1 MIRGAVLQYFKSMIM
16 GFFHRVLDAVRRR
29 IVPYGRLDAIQES
42 LGRIESKLN
51 RGGAIGDPRDYEF
64 KVYSQ
69 WGEDGIID
77 YLCQRVAVPNRV
89 FVEFG
94 VQDYTEANTVFLLK
108 HRNWRGLVIDGSEEN
123 VLAIRKSDIFWR
135 YDLNVCARFI
145 TEDNINEII
154 SGSGIS
160 GEIGLLSVDIDGND
174 YWVWRAIDCVRPAIV
189 VCEYNS
195 LFGPFAKISTPY
207 EPDFYRTSAHSSN
220 MYYGASVSALT
231 YLAISKGYSLVAGNS
246 AGNNL
251 FFVRDDLLNGL
262 PVLTPEQVYVKAS
275 FREAR
280 NALGGVDCLTF
291 ESRQKE
297 IEHLRVIQVDTG
309 MEMQLRDVFDA

>member
-1 MIRGAVLQYFKSMIM
+1 M
-16 GFFHRVLDAVRRR
+16 RRR
-29 IVPYGRLDAIQES
+29 VIPYARLDAIQES

-77 YLCQRVAVPNRV
+77 YLCQIVPVPNNI

-108 HRNWRGLVIDGSEEN
+108 HRGWRGLIIDGSEDN
-123 VLAIRKSDIFWR
+123 VAAIKKSDVFWR
-135 YDLNVCARFI
+135 YDLSACARFV
-145 TEDNINEII
+145 TEANINEII
-154 SGSGIS
+154 RGSGIF

-174 YWVWRAIDCVRPAIV
+174 YWVWRAIDCVRAAIV

-195 LFGPFAKISTPY
+195 LFGPVAKVSTPY
-207 EPDFYRTSAHSSN
+207 VSDFCRTSAHPSN
-220 MYYGASVSALT
+220 MYYGASISALN

-251 FFVRDDLLNGL
+251 FFVRNDLLNGL
-262 PVLTPEQVYVKAS
+262 SVRTPEQVYVKAA

-280 NALGGVDCLTF
+280 NTHGEVDCLTF
-291 ESRQKE
+291 ESRQKK
-297 IEHLRVIQVDTG
+297 IEDMPVIQVDTG
-309 MEMQLRDVFDA
+309 AKIWLKDIFNV